1 MLCVGNNA
9 TTSCGC
15 ATRPNLTQSASVT
28 CLKPWRKFAPPT
40 QHSPP
45 RRLRERGT
53 MANLMPVMA
62 GTKATWVRAKLL
74 SPPHHGWALTG
85 HTKRGAMGSQKERVG
100 EVPANKILLGLRPQ
114 EDRFARHA
122 QCIDKTDTA
131 RASIVLKTQGRGWG
145 AEFRW

>member
-1 MLCVGNNA
+1 
-9 TTSCGC
+9 
-15 ATRPNLTQSASVT
+15 
-28 CLKPWRKFAPPT
+28 
-40 QHSPP
+40 
-45 RRLRERGT
+45 

-100 EVPANKILLGLRPQ
+100 EVPATKILPGLRPQ

-131 RASIVLKTQGRGWG
+131 RTSIVLKT
-145 AEFRW
+145 